1 MKKLITIFLLAAVS
15 SVVTMAASKSE
26 LPYWQN
32 PAVLERNRAQMTASF
47 TDDGGRLMLNGTWK
61 FCWYQTI
68 DSKAADFFSESYDD
82 SDWDTIPVPGM
93 WELNGYG
100 DPVYVNTGYAWRG
113 HYSNNPPIPP
123 LEHNYAGQYR
133 RRFILDQAWTGKD
146 IFLHI
151 GSATSNVRVWV
162 NGREVG
168 YSEDS
173 KLEARFDITRYV
185 HPGENLIALE
195 IFRWC
200 DGTYLEDQDFWRFTG
215 IARDVFISSRDKK
228 RIEDVQVIAKASGN
242 AEISLELTKGV
253 TAVEL
258 EISDASGKTVSSG
271 RLSVSDGKASSKG
284 NVSLK
289 TVLNVPSVQLW
300 SAETPYLYTLKA
312 TAYSKKTVTQTV
324 ELQIG
329 FRDVQIA
336 GNQLLVNGKPVLIK
350 GVNRHELNPFKGYVV
365 SETDMLN
372 DILIMK
378 SLNINAVRCCH
389 YPNDPLWYSLCDKY
403 GLYVIDE
410 ANIESHGMGFGEQ
423 TLSDN
428 PDYLDAHLSRISRM
442 VRRDFNHPS
451 IIIWSLGN
459 EAGPGENFIQGYNM
473 VKEMDPS
480 RPVQYEGFLEYDNPH
495 KPVCSDIICP
505 MYYEYP
511 FCEKYLENNPAK
523 PLIQCEYAHAMGNS
537 MGGFREYWDLV
548 RKYPAYQGGFIW
560 DFADQA
566 LWWKADP
573 EKYGTDHIFAYGGD
587 FNDYDPSDNSFC
599 CNGIVAADRSL
610 HPHAYEVAYQYRS
623 IHTSASAD
631 EALNGN
637 VQVYNENFFID
648 LSRYRADWNVEVNG
662 RSVLSGTVPAPDVSP
677 QKSASLN
684 LGFNR
689 ADILA
694 AAGIDALSSEDVY
707 LNVRWLLGRADGILP
722 ASSVVA
728 YDQICINE
736 SGIVVPTNNSGRPEI
751 IRKEGKR
758 ILMGGQMPYK
768 GLQGERASFW
778 TAEFDLEK
786 GALTNYTIDGK
797 QLILEPVS
805 PCFARAVTENDLGSN
820 FDKLMAIWRDSD
832 IVPSTV
838 DYEELDDCSQVT
850 VVSEPLGEAAVVI
863 MEYRIYADGE
873 ISVTESLKDAGKL
886 ALAPIMPRYGIQLA
900 MPGEYSCVEFFGK
913 GPFEN
918 YVDRQSAA
926 LVGHY
931 RQRVED
937 QYHYGYVRPQES
949 GTKTGLK
956 WLRVTDENGTGL
968 EIISDR
974 KFSGSALPFSVSD
987 IDVRMLGNN
996 QAHSLELKAKAHEN
1010 ERSLGKTWINVDLMQ
1025 CGLGCVNSWG
1035 VWPRHEYRVPAA
1047 EYTFRVNLRPLNN

>member
-1 MKKLITIFLLAAVS
+1 MKHLITFFLLVAVS
-15 SVVTMAASKSE
+15 DIMAAAAPKSE
-26 LPYWQN
+26 LPDWQN
-32 PAVLERNRAQMTASF
+32 PFVVERNRAQMTASF
-47 TDDGGRLMLNGTWK
+47 NDDGDRLMLNGTWK
-61 FCWYQTI
+61 FCWYETI
-68 DSKAADFFSESYDD
+68 DSRATDFFSVGYDD
-82 SDWDTIPVPGM
+82 SNWKAIPVPGM

-113 HYSNNPPIPP
+113 HYANNPPIPP

-133 RRFILDQAWTGKD
+133 RRFILDRSWTGRD

-151 GSATSNVRVWV
+151 GSATSNVRVWI

-195 IFRWC
+195 VFRWC
-200 DGTYLEDQDFWRFTG
+200 DGTYLEDQDYWRFTG
-215 IARDVFISSRDKK
+215 LARDVFLSSRPKQ
-228 RIEDVQVIAKASGN
+228 RIEDVNVIAKASGD

-258 EISDASGKTVSSG
+258 DILDASGQTVSS
-271 RLSVSDGKASSKG
+271 RSLPVSAVKASSEG
-284 NVSLK
+284 NSYLK
-289 TVLNVPSVQLW
+289 TVLNVPSVKLW
-300 SAETPYLYTLKA
+300 SAETPYLYTLRA
-312 TAYSKKTVTQTV
+312 TSYSKKSVTGKV

-329 FRDVQIA
+329 FRDVKID

-378 SLNINAVRCCH
+378 RLNINAVRCCH
-389 YPNDPLWYSLCDKY
+389 YPNDPLWYSLCDRY

-423 TLSDN
+423 TLSGN
-428 PDYLDAHLSRISRM
+428 PDYLGAHLSRISRM
-442 VRRDFNHPS
+442 VRRDCNHPS

-459 EAGPGENFIQGYNM
+459 EAGPGDNFIEGYKM
-473 VKEMDPS
+473 VKEMDAS
-480 RPVQYEGFLEYDNPH
+480 RPVQYEGFLEYANPH
-495 KPVCSDIICP
+495 KPIYSDIICP

-511 FCEKYLENNPAK
+511 FCESYLENNPQN

-537 MGGFREYWDLV
+537 MGGFKEYWDLV

-566 LWWKADP
+566 LWRKVDP

-623 IHTSASAD
+623 IHTNSSSEDAA
-631 EALNGN
+631 NGK

-648 LSRYRADWNVEVNG
+648 LSRYQALWTVEVDG
-662 RSVLSGTVPAPDVSP
+662 KPVLTGTETAPQVGP
-677 QKSASLN
+677 QATATME
-684 LGFNR
+684 LGFKKE
-689 ADILA
+689 DILA
-694 AAGIDALSSEDVY
+694 AADVNELASHDVY
-707 LNVRWLLGRADGILP
+707 LNVRWALRGPDGILP
-722 ASSVVA
+722 ADTEVS

-736 SGIVVPTNNSGRPEI
+736 AKIVQLANVSGQPECI
-751 IRKEGKR
+751 KVDDR
-758 ILMGGQMPYK
+758 ICRFGGQMNYS
-768 GLQGERASFW
+768 GLQGDRSSAWS
-778 TAEFDLEK
+778 ADFDLEK
-786 GALTNYTIDGK
+786 GILLNYMIDGRT
-797 QLILEPVS
+797 LIQDPVA

-832 IVPSTV
+832 IVPATV
-838 DYEELDDCSQVT
+838 DYDLLEDCARIT
-850 VVSEPLGEAAVVI
+850 VVSRPLGEAAAVI

-886 ALAPIMPRYGIQLA
+886 SLAPMLQRFGMQLA
-900 MPGEYSCVEFFGK
+900 MPGEYSCMEFFGK

-918 YVDRQSAA
+918 YIDRQSAA

-931 RQRVED
+931 RQRVEE

-949 GTKTGLK
+949 GTKTGMK

-968 EIISDR
+968 EISSEQ
-974 KFSGSALPFSVSD
+974 KFSGSALPFSLAD
-987 IDVRMLGNN
+987 LDVRILGNN
-996 QAHSLELKAKAHEN
+996 QAHSLELKPKAHEN
-1010 ERSLGKTWINVDLMQ
+1010 ARSEGKTCITVDLLH

-1035 VWPRHEYRVPAA
+1035 VWPRHEYRVPPV
-1047 EYTFRVNLRPLNN
+1047 EYTFRIHLRPVNN